1 MRRLLLLVVA
11 AVSVFSGCGGT
22 GRGIGAT
29 APRSL
34 EPTIAEVRAAAE
46 ARQPDT
52 VRAKLGEL
60 REQVKAL
67 REQGTLDE
75 VEAARLL
82 AAAGDVEEN
91 LTLITTTTAQPRP
104 PTTVPRPATTRQPA
118 KKDQEEKPDDDGN
131 RKDEEN
137 KEDKD

>member
-1 MRRLLLLVVA
+1 MRRLLLLVA
-11 AVSVFSGCGGT
+11 AISVFSGCGGS

-29 APRSL
+29 ASRSL

-60 REQVKAL
+60 RQQVKAL

-82 AAAGDVEEN
+82 AAAGDVEDN

-118 KKDQEEKPDDDGN
+118 KQDQEEKPDDDGKKN
-131 RKDEEN
+131 EEN

>member
-1 MRRLLLLVVA
+1 MRRLLLVAAA
-11 AVSVFSGCGGT
+11 AVSVFSGCGDT
-22 GRGIGAT
+22 GQGIGAT
-29 APRSL
+29 ASRSL

-52 VRAKLGEL
+52 LRAKLGEL

-75 VEAARLL
+75 AGAAALL
-82 AAAGDVEEN
+82 AAAGDVEDN

-104 PTTVPRPATTRQPA
+104 PTTVPRPATTRQPE
-118 KKDQEEKPDDDGN
+118 KDQEEKPDDEGKK
-131 RKDEEN
+131 KDEEKQN
-137 KEDKD
+137 

>member
-1 MRRLLLLVVA
+1 MRRLLLVVA
-11 AVSVFSGCGGT
+11 AVSVFSGCGGS
-22 GRGIGAT
+22 GGGIGAT
-29 APRSL
+29 ASRSL
-34 EPTIAEVRAAAE
+34 EPTVAEVRAAAE

-60 REQVKAL
+60 REQVKTL

-82 AAAGDVEEN
+82 AAAGDVEDN
-91 LTLITTTTAQPRP
+91 LTLITTTTAQPRW

-118 KKDQEEKPDDDGN
+118 KKDQEEDPDDEGKK
-131 RKDEEN
+131 RDEE
-137 KEDKD
+137 KQEDKD

>member
-1 MRRLLLLVVA
+1 MRHLVLLVA
-11 AVSVFSGCGGT
+11 AVSVFSGCGGA
-22 GRGIGAT
+22 GRGIGDT
-29 APRSL
+29 ASRSL

-46 ARQPDT
+46 AGQPDT

-67 REQGTLDE
+67 REQGSLDE

-82 AAAGDVEEN
+82 AAAGDVEGN
-91 LTLITTTTAQPRP
+91 LTLITTTTASPRP
-104 PTTVPRPATTRQPA
+104 STTVPRTATTRQPDQ
-118 KKDQEEKPDDDGN
+118 KDQEEKRDDEG
-131 RKDEEN
+131 KKKAEEN